1 MVGLIYT
8 YKHTVGTSI
17 TGFETL
23 GPGRNVSPRGE
34 APLQGYVDVCGARI
48 CTYIVEDQ
56 LFPRVRKRSIL
67 GYIRHGVSL
76 THIAN
81 PSKSSRFGPMY
92 SPLSPT
98 KLLDLIVMTH

>member
-1 MVGLIYT
+1 MVGPIYT

-17 TGFETL
+17 TGFAKTL
-23 GPGRNVSPRGE
+23 GPGRNVSPGGE

-56 LFPRVRKRSIL
+56 LFPRVRIL

-98 KLLDLIVMTH
+98 KLLDLVVMTH